1 MISGSFAFTTAVKE
15 LFGATQ
21 HLSLS
26 APTPTT
32 YSQYVAAVASGQSV
46 KTAAE
51 LEAAFR
57 ASTAYGRGTKL
68 TYRRPLNSQEQIPEE
83 CFRFQSNT
91 AVGLSYIDVE
101 NVTPSF
107 QSIAASSPFSWSL
120 EICHYDTGIS
130 LGSSEI
136 TSAVIDQG
144 DLILTLASGIFS
156 TNYFNNADEADPQN
170 NFYFFLFQNGVNA
183 VTAYEIAVANGFVGT
198 EQQWLASLVGGQGP
212 QGATG
217 SAGSTGATGPQG
229 PSGPNAVSTSTTT
242 SISGLLKGS
251 GGNVAAAVAG
261 TDFAASSHS
270 HNFSDLRIN
279 IVVSGSGNDIRV
291 GTYVPNASNTI
302 WTKTYAGG
310 YNQIVRAGQTWL
322 LEDYP
327 NDGDST
333 RYEGNTGLTPWQ
345 NQTAFNAAGLTLT
358 PQVNGIQALFKLD
371 EMALPGDNTSLNAT
385 TSAHGLLPKLNGQTT
400 NFLRGD
406 GSWASVSLTEV
417 RLYTA
422 DNTWTNPSPSVAKR
436 VFVRLVGGGGG
447 GGAGRRGA
455 TGSAR
460 VGGGGG
466 GAGCVAE
473 GWLLTTD
480 LGSTVSVTV
489 GAGGIGGAAQTA
501 DSSSGANGADGG
513 FSLFSDF
520 RGSGGSFGSG
530 GGSGTGG
537 GGGAGI
543 SLGNNIGLTNLNG
556 SGGAAASATGGVGG
570 TVTAVG
576 PSIPTGGG
584 AGGGITSAN
593 ASNIGSAGGVIG
605 NATLGQLSGGAAG
618 TNGNAGKGVGTGGG
632 GGNGGGANNGGNGG
646 GFGSGGGGGGAS
658 TNGTNSGKGG
668 DGAPGYVIVI
678 TYL

>member
-15 LFGATQ
+15 LFGETQ

-46 KTAAE
+46 KTASE

-68 TYRRPLNSQEQIPEE
+68 TYRRPLNSQERIPEE
-83 CFRFQSNT
+83 CFRFESNT
-91 AVGLSYIDVE
+91 VVGLSYIDVE

-107 QSIAASSPFSWSL
+107 QGIAASSPFSWSL
-120 EICHYDTGIS
+120 EICHYDSGIS

-156 TNYFNNADEADPQN
+156 ADYFNNDDEADPQN

-217 SAGSTGATGPQG
+217 PAGSTGATGPQG
-229 PSGPNAVSTSTTT
+229 PSGPNQVSTSTTT

-261 TDFAASSHS
+261 TDYVATNDSRLTNSRTPTTHATSHQS
-270 HNFSDLRIN
+270 GGSDAI
-279 IVVSGSGNDIRV
+279 
-291 GTYVPNASNTI
+291 
-302 WTKTYAGG
+302 
-310 YNQIVRAGQTWL
+310 
-322 LEDYP
+322 
-327 NDGDST
+327 
-333 RYEGNTGLTPWQ
+333 
-345 NQTAFNAAGLTLT
+345 
-358 PQVNGIQALFKLD
+358 KLD
-371 EMALPGDNTSLNAT
+371 DLSTPDDNTDLNAT
-385 TSAHGLLPKLNGQTT
+385 TSAHGLLPKLTGQTT

-406 GSWASVSLTEV
+406 GSWASGSLTDV

-422 DNTWTNPSPSVAKR
+422 DDTWTNPSPSVAKR

-455 TGSAR
+455 AGSIR

-473 GWLLTTD
+473 GWLLTTN
-480 LGSTVSVTV
+480 LGSTVAVTV
-489 GAGGIGGAAQTA
+489 GAGGTGGAAQTA
-501 DSSSGANGADGG
+501 DSSSGANGTDGG
-513 FSLFSDF
+513 VSLFSDF
-520 RGSGGSFGSG
+520 RANGGSFGSG

-537 GGGAGI
+537 GGGAGV

-556 SGGAAASATGGVGG
+556 SGGAAASATGGAGAFVAAGAGG
-570 TVTAVG
+570 A
-576 PSIPTGGG
+576 IPTGGG
-584 AGGGITSAN
+584 AGGGITSGNAN
-593 ASNIGSAGGVIG
+593 SAGSAGGTIG

-646 GFGSGGGGGGAS
+646 GFGAGGGGGGAS

-668 DGAPGYVIVI
+668 DGASGYVLVI